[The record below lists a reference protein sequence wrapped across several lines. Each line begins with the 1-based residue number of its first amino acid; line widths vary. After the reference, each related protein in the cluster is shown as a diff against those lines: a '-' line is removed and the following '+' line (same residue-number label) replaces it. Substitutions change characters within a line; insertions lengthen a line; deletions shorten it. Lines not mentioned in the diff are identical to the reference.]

1 MSRVA
6 VLKESVMTAGG
17 VVAVGQ
23 PVAEVAVPVVV
34 QEEGP
39 LIVKSWL
46 GFVRGYRKR

>member
-34 QEEGP
+34 QEEGH

>member
-1 MSRVA
+1 
-6 VLKESVMTAGG
+6 MTAGG

-23 PVAEVAVPVVV
+23 PVAEVAVPVVVVV